1 MERQESGAPVFAP
14 DSSPGEGS
22 DRWRKAMEA
31 ADTNRLKIDFIET
44 ELDVAITFVKIA
56 RESVGCSAT
65 RGSAVRTGGAEGC
78 VQNLKIYR

>member
-31 ADTNRLKIDFIET
+31 ADTNRPKIDFIET

-56 RESVGCSAT
+56 RVCWLFCYEGICSPDG
-65 RGSAVRTGGAEGC
+65 RG
-78 VQNLKIYR
+78 